1 NLARDLQLSL
11 RLSRVEI
18 VLWIENRKVLADDF
32 VGGVALESFGAGI
45 PADDVPQRVEHEN
58 PVVFDRLHDEAKTLF
73 ALLERFV
80 GQATCREIAN
90 DDGKPHERPDRIAK
104 RGERDLRAER
114 RAIFARKPYVIVSA
128 TVANRRRE
136 ERFWFSARSILRRKE
151 AREQPASSLVG

>member
-32 VGGVALESFGAGI
+32 VRGVALESFGAGI

-58 PVVFDRLHDEAKTLF
+58 PVVLDRLHDEPKTLF

-80 GQATCREIAN
+80 GQTTRGEIAN
-90 DDGKPHERPDRIAK
+90 DDGKTHERADGIAK
-104 RGERDLRAER
+104 RRERDVRAKR
-114 RAIFARKPYVIVSA
+114 RAVFAR
-128 TVANRRRE
+128 
-136 ERFWFSARSILRRKE
+136 
-151 AREQPASSLVG
+151 